1 MVVAV
6 CATHCV
12 CHTVCVPHNVC
23 SAQCV
28 PRCVCHTMC
37 VPRCVCSTL
46 CVPQCVCQDVCATRC
61 VCHTAC
67 VPQDVCSMMCVP
79 RCVCR
84 TMCAPHTV
92 CHTLPPHCA
101 GSWWVGPSTACW
113 KTARLHNPRA
123 ALGLAHQAPAC
134 HAATGRQGC
143 IFFPGRTA
151 YDHTS
156 GLEHAVPSFL
166 PSADPRHRPASR
178 RQGQRGKPDFRWS

>member
-1 MVVAV
+1 M

-37 VPRCVCSTL
+37 VPRY
-46 CVPQCVCQDVCATRC
+46 VCATQC
-61 VCHTAC
+61 VFHDVCHT
-67 VPQDVCSMMCVP
+67 MCVP
-79 RCVCR
+79 RCVCS
-84 TMCAPHTV
+84 TLCV

-101 GSWWVGPSTACW
+101 ASWWVGPSTACW

-134 HAATGRQGC
+134 HATTGRQGC
-143 IFFPGRTA
+143 IFFPGREKTA
-151 YDHTS
+151 YDQTS